1 MLKNFGQEVESKVT
15 TIEERK
21 SQRNKIPN
29 LIVEMKEKRVD
40 IQREFLLFSLFYPKS
55 KIKGKPV
62 IIDNGCKLF
71 RMS

>member
-1 MLKNFGQEVESKVT
+1 MKSEEVFKSCMMKNFGQEVESKVT

-40 IQREFLLFSLFYPKS
+40 IQREFLLFSLFLSQK
-55 KIKGKPV
+55 
-62 IIDNGCKLF
+62 
-71 RMS
+71 